1 MLLFWPDIVP
11 FKPGYIS
18 SLSRCWESVLH
29 LGVTEH
35 VKANQEFSFLSEKR
49 YIGKFAYVKKGCLYS
64 FIPLP
69 DGSERLKL
77 VVDEGCLIYD
87 SYCAAGGCERLVW
100 HRAKTNVEMV
110 CFDGR
115 LLHLPEF
122 QKQYPFLIANVL
134 RSTATKYIM
143 FDALLECM
151 QKKTALEKV
160 AWYLD
165 KLSDMDSRAMEIS
178 PGLSQSEVATL
189 LGISRASMTR
199 VVTALKEKGIVS
211 RFTRRSLRI
220 LDKERL
226 KAFAQND

>member
-1 MLLFWPDIVP
+1 
-11 FKPGYIS
+11 
-18 SLSRCWESVLH
+18 
-29 LGVTEH
+29 
-35 VKANQEFSFLSEKR
+35 
-49 YIGKFAYVKKGCLYS
+49 
-64 FIPLP
+64 
-69 DGSERLKL
+69 
-77 VVDEGCLIYD
+77 
-87 SYCAAGGCERLVW
+87 
-100 HRAKTNVEMV
+100 
-110 CFDGR
+110 
-115 LLHLPEF
+115 
-122 QKQYPFLIANVL
+122 
-134 RSTATKYIM
+134 
-143 FDALLECM
+143 M